1 MERLK
6 ASLGKLRVANDV
18 VYDKVALAKEYASDL
33 KVAALHVKVPTV
45 PTRFMQGRQYS
56 IGSRTVV
63 EDKQISEGG
72 FAFVWL
78 AKEASTNKELV
89 LKKILCQDK
98 ASLTMA
104 QREIQL
110 LERLPIHPNLVRYFG
125 STTLGTESKKT
136 KEVALLFEF
145 CSGGHLLNLLEKHQG
160 LLLEK
165 QIVDTLK
172 EVVAGVAVLH
182 EISPPVQHRDLKV
195 ENVLLGADGHWK
207 LLDFGSWSDEHVEPG
222 KLDKPSL
229 SALQEQ
235 IERYTTMM
243 YRPPEMVDFYLEF
256 AISEKVDIWM
266 IGCILYTL
274 MFYRHPFQD
283 ESTLAIANARYQ
295 LPSSPKYSDKIQD
308 LIHWLLARDPS
319 DRPSAHELLCVL
331 QNLEDDS
338 PLQLPKAV
346 VERRD
351 AFERLFGDAPSSKAA
366 GQQPESSSHEP
377 TSSEK
382 KSKHR
387 HHGKDGKERK
397 TAKRKEQNDDPWG
410 QAASSQ
416 AWPTAAPPGGREAM
430 PPAAFSAPEPSRF
443 GWADFGSECCGSSQT
458 VPSQDGHELQL
469 QQPNSSATTSLLRQN
484 SPPGKTSPRQRPKAL
499 SPQVADPWAGLPY
512 ANMPS
517 TGSRSPSSHRSGA
530 GRSTP
535 QGKQDAGSF
544 WSLAPEAQDAG
555 QAAPPRPRKQ
565 LEAPEVEKPRR
576 AHRRVASGTSGSTWP
591 MFPDA
596 SPTARSSSLPP
607 ESQTAADTS
616 PSGKTRISSVTEGSP
631 HHILERRS
639 PPSITIQGPPVQPPT
654 SWASWPPQSG
664 SALEAKSPA
673 SSSRAEVSP
682 EQSPSVSPR
691 PRGSGASKASAA
703 AAAAAVWPGAAS
715 QQFTRAW
722 LPVATSPGVAW
733 PGAAKQAVPE
743 VPSSTVSAG
752 SPVARQTWPA
762 EVTSTPG
769 GEEDP
774 WKAVMSAGPSPAPS
788 PKADGFDGFGQGGKP
803 TWNAFE

>member
-6 ASLGKLRVANDV
+6 AGLGKLRVANDK
-18 VYDKVALAKEYASDL
+18 VYDKVALAKDFASEL
-33 KVAALHVKVPTV
+33 KVAALQVKVGTV
-45 PTRFMQGRQYS
+45 PTRFLQGRQYN

-78 AKEASTNKELV
+78 ARDASTNKELA

-98 ASLTMA
+98 ASLAMA
-104 QREIQL
+104 EREIQL
-110 LERLPIHPNLVRYFG
+110 LQRLPIHPNLVRYFG
-125 STTLGTESKKT
+125 STALGTENKKT
-136 KEVALLFEF
+136 KEIALLFEF

-160 LLLEK
+160 LLKEK
-165 QIVDTLK
+165 QVVDTLK

-182 EISPPVQHRDLKV
+182 DISPPVQHRDLKV

-207 LLDFGSWSDEHVEPG
+207 LLDFGSWSDERIEPG

-256 AISEKVDIWM
+256 AITEKVDIWM

-274 MFYRHPFQD
+274 MFYRQPFQD

-295 LPSSPKYSDKIQD
+295 LPSSPKFSDKMQD

-319 DRPSAHELLCVL
+319 DRPSAHELLLVL
-331 QNLEDDS
+331 QSLEDDC

-351 AFERLFGDAPSSKAA
+351 HFRRLYGDAPSSKASA
-366 GQQPESSSHEP
+366 GQRLESSSHEP

-382 KSKHR
+382 KSKQR
-387 HHGKDGKERK
+387 HHGKDSKDRRSSKTKEPS
-397 TAKRKEQNDDPWG
+397 DDPWR
-410 QAASSQ
+410 QAVSSQ
-416 AWPTAAPPGGREAM
+416 AWPPAAAPCGLEAT
-430 PPAAFSAPEPSRF
+430 PAAAFSAPEPSRF
-443 GWADFGSECCGSSQT
+443 GWADFGSECCGFGGSCSSTQT
-458 VPSQDGHELQL
+458 PPSQDGHELQL
-469 QQPNSSATTSLLRQN
+469 QQPNSSATTSLLQQK
-484 SPPGKTSPRQRPKAL
+484 SSPGKTSPRQRPKAL
-499 SPQVADPWAGLPY
+499 SPQVNDPWSGLPY

-517 TGSRSPSSHRSGA
+517 TGSRSPSSHRSCA
-530 GRSTP
+530 GRSSP

-555 QAAPPRPRKQ
+555 QAAPPRPRTSQKQ
-565 LEAPEVEKPRR
+565 LEPPEVGMDVPRR
-576 AHRRVASGTSGSTWP
+576 AHRRVASGISGSTWP
-591 MFPDA
+591 MFPDV
-596 SPTARSSSLPP
+596 SPTARSASLPP
-607 ESQTAADTS
+607 ESPIAADAS
-616 PSGKTRISSVTEGSP
+616 PSGKTRRSSVTEGSP
-631 HHILERRS
+631 CTTLDRRS
-639 PPSITIQGPPVQPPT
+639 PPSITIQGPPVQPPP
-654 SWASWPPQSG
+654 SWA
-664 SALEAKSPA
+664 AKSPA

-682 EQSPSVSPR
+682 EQSPSTSPR

-703 AAAAAVWPGAAS
+703 AVAATAVAWPCAS
-715 QQFTRAW
+715 SQKLSPAW
-722 LPVATSPGVAW
+722 PPSARGPGVAW
-733 PGAAKQAVPE
+733 PGVATQAVSE
-743 VPSSTVSAG
+743 VPMSTLAASSPA
-752 SPVARQTWPA
+752 AWPA

-774 WKAVMSAGPSPAPS
+774 WKAVMSAGPSPDPS
-788 PKADGFDGFGQGGKP
+788 PKADGFAGFGQGGKP